1 MRQKPYMEFDS
12 VRAAQAAEIRD
23 NPAFRRLLQEAL
35 LAGLLH
41 QGKLTQEQY
50 DRCVRALSK
59 QSSKRS

>member
-1 MRQKPYMEFDS
+1 MEFVS
-12 VRAAQAAEIRD
+12 ARAAQAAEIRD

-59 QSSKRS
+59 NH